1 MQIKNGFLVGLNPA
15 SVSIK
20 SATQNMPS
28 GSLQPSVIDDYLH
41 TELAIR
47 SRCWSL
53 LFHYLTFTSAF
64 LESSPQKPA
73 RPLVLN
79 DRIRKDPFM
88 VQYMKVGAFIDGI
101 MSLGRGTLLA

>member
-1 MQIKNGFLVGLNPA
+1 
-15 SVSIK
+15 
-20 SATQNMPS
+20 MPS

-47 SRCWSL
+47 SHCLSL
-53 LFHYLTFTSAF
+53 LF
-64 LESSPQKPA
+64 PQLPPKKPA

-79 DRIRKDPFM
+79 DRIRKDAFM
-88 VQYMKVGAFIDGI
+88 VQYMKVDAIIDGI